1 MDGNFCG
8 MAAGVFFGFLV
19 VSWTT
24 MNLHDSVKS
33 LERKINQNYAALQN
47 ELQISRE
54 DMLRVLRKI
63 K

>member
-1 MDGNFCG
+1 
-8 MAAGVFFGFLV
+8 
-19 VSWTT
+19 